1 MPNTKRHHLLAILL
15 HELEAAGY
23 PLGPAKYLQVQE
35 LLRQTPADLD
45 LEHWRGLLAPLFS
58 SSQTEQQQF
67 YALFDKS
74 LELVNKLH
82 LPEPDSAPALPPVL
96 QELAKKETRWR
107 RVIYL
112 LAGILLAVLAG
123 WLIFAQPQKEKAAPS
138 CSNSRTERLSIA
150 PGDTASMTLRLPA
163 DTSKLLRTSPRDW
176 QASSR
181 GGLFK
186 VDSSGQA
193 TYIAG
198 SNAMV
203 GSVDTM
209 LVFLEDAQCRDTV
222 YWIADI
228 IAKPKP
234 IARDTGRIAELPLPY
249 PKNDTAFASLRID
262 EKAQKRYEDYQRW
275 QWPAKA
281 LLLLLLG
288 LLARAIVYW
297 DQTRRAKAVAELR
310 RPDRAP
316 YLWNPETGVDAAEFL
331 RNDAAPLLTRLRGR
345 SLDERLRLDLAATV
359 QSSIRAGGRIH
370 LRYRRQT
377 LPPDFL
383 LLIDRHD
390 AQDHRARLFEALYQV
405 FLRAEA
411 PVSRYF
417 YDGDPRLCFDE
428 AHPGGIAL
436 SELLHRHAGAQLLLL
451 GEGQGLLSTLSGRVA
466 PWTSLLQAWPRRALL
481 LTRPMQAWGRREK
494 ELQALLPLVPASPAG
509 LGAAIDLFNAE
520 DPTTLNPDLL
530 KAIPDALQKP
540 FEFELE
546 LLPDLQRHFST
557 PYIDWIAACAL
568 WPTLHWDL
576 TLYLGKVLEDLG
588 NGNNG
593 QNGQNRDGSGQAG
606 TLLHFADGSGQARP
620 LLHFA
625 GIREL
630 TRLPWFVEGRIPE
643 AARATLIEYLQQ
655 RGLEQ
660 PLRRALRE
668 LLQQTPPPP
677 AEASAYD
684 DYRMNLILNEL
695 FLRPDKARKR
705 ELELEFERYLAA
717 GKKPDFVALKLLN
730 RPQTPLDV
738 LVGDRLKKYAFK
750 EGMPG
755 LGWQLLPKLLGIWIV
770 LGLGVV
776 LFKPLANPCAGEK
789 VEYRSQ
795 TYCLQET
802 RDRLLYLE
810 QLAADAIENQAHAQ
824 VDSLVLAADALK
836 SRDSAFYL
844 NTATRYYNQGAGY
857 FNCSRQPNCSA
868 LPPDSLRKTACL
880 NFAKGEKL
888 DSSIMKKTGV
898 QYYLAQQRSCTPKQT
913 SGTELPA
920 PDTTR
925 FVLQGRV
932 LDALTQNPI
941 VGARVRL
948 GGQSSSTRAGGTY
961 RFTVRASTLGNTLE
975 LRATAND
982 YEPGVLRTSPQSTLP
997 DLRLSPSNAALE
1009 RAVWTM
1015 AVAANTPAAYTAYL
1029 EAFPNGPNATEAR
1042 KRIADAVADATSAR
1056 EQSAWTEAQRLNTIA
1071 GYENFLREFSAS
1083 VFAPEAQKS
1092 LANLR
1097 DDAAWASAQTANTPA
1112 ACQQYLN
1119 SHPNGRHVDAARKCA
1134 NPPVEK
1140 VDAPRPAMVRIPA
1153 GSFEMGDQFRDGD
1166 KTELPVHNVI
1176 VSAFEIGRY
1185 EVTFAEYDLYCEA
1198 TKTPKPEDEGWGR
1211 GNRPV
1216 INVSWEDVVAYCNWL
1231 SEQHGYQPVYTIPP
1245 TNSQRSTITVNSNA
1259 NGYCLPTEA
1268 EWEYAARG
1276 GGKKVR
1282 FGNGK
1287 DVADPVEINFGG
1299 SKENKE
1305 KYSVVGEYRRKTVP
1319 VASLKSPNALG
1330 LHDMSG
1336 NVWEWCWDWYDEN
1349 YYGKSPTTNPQG
1361 PASGDRRVLR
1371 GGSWDDIGP
1380 GYCRA
1385 SFRYWDYPGN
1395 RDDDVGFRLAR
1406 H

>member
-45 LEHWRGLLAPLFS
+45 LEDWRGLLAPLFS
-58 SSQTEQQQF
+58 SSQSKQQQF

-82 LPEPDSAPALPPVL
+82 LPEPDSAPALPAVL
-96 QELAKKETRWR
+96 RELAKKETRWR
-107 RVIYL
+107 RVIYI

-123 WLIFAQPQKEKAAPS
+123 WLIFAQPQKEKATPS

-150 PGDTASMTLRLPA
+150 PSDTASMTLRLPA

-176 QASSR
+176 QASPN

-193 TYIAG
+193 TYIAS
-198 SNAMV
+198 SNATV
-203 GSVDTM
+203 GSIDSM

-234 IARDTGRIAELPLPY
+234 IAQDTGRIAELPLPY
-249 PKNDTAFASLRID
+249 PKNDIAFASLRID
-262 EKAQKRYEDYQRW
+262 EKAQNRYEDYQRW
-275 QWPAKA
+275 QWPVKA

-297 DQTRRAKAVAELR
+297 DQTRRAKAVAELK

-316 YLWNPETGVDAAEFL
+316 YIWNPETGVDATEFL
-331 RNDAAPLLTRLRGR
+331 HNDAVPLLTRLRGR

-359 QSSIRAGGRIH
+359 QFSIRAGGRIH

-428 AHPGGIAL
+428 AYPGGIAL
-436 SELLHRHAGAQLLLL
+436 SELLHRHAGAQLLLM
-451 GEGQGLLSTLSGRVA
+451 GEGQGLLSTQSGRVA
-466 PWTSLLQAWPRRALL
+466 PWTSLLQAWPRRVLL

-494 ELQALLPLVPASPAG
+494 ELQTLLPLMPASPAG
-509 LGAAIDLFNAE
+509 LGAAIDLFNSE

-576 TLYLGKVLEDLG
+576 TLYLGKVLEDMG
-588 NGNNG
+588 TGDNG
-593 QNGQNRDGSGQAG
+593 QNS
-606 TLLHFADGSGQARP
+606 DGSGQARP
-620 LLHFA
+620 LLDFA

-630 TRLPWFVEGRIPE
+630 TRLPWFVEGRMPE

-660 PLRRALRE
+660 PLRQALQE

-776 LFKPLANPCAGEK
+776 LFKPFANPCTGEK
-789 VEYRSQ
+789 VEYKAQ
-795 TYCLQET
+795 TYCLQDT

-810 QLAADAIENQAHAQ
+810 QLAADAIGTQAHAR
-824 VDSLVLAADALK
+824 VDSLVVAADALQA
-836 SRDSAFYL
+836 RDSAFYL
-844 NTATRYYNQGAGY
+844 NTATRYYNQGAEF
-857 FNCSRQPNCSA
+857 FNCSRQPDCSA
-868 LPPDSLRKTACL
+868 LPPDSLRKAACL

-898 QYYLAQQRSCTPKQT
+898 QYYLAQQRSCAPTQT

-920 PDTTR
+920 PDTAR

-932 LDALTQNPI
+932 LDAVSQSPI
-941 VGARVRL
+941 VGARVRMA
-948 GGQSSSTRAGGTY
+948 GQSATSTAGGRY
-961 RFTVRASTLGNTLE
+961 RFTVRASTLGNSLV
-975 LRATAND
+975 LRVTAND
-982 YEPGVLRTSPQSTLP
+982 YEPGLLRTSPQNTLP

-1009 RAVWTM
+1009 RAAW
-1015 AVAANTPAAYTAYL
+1015 AKAIAANTPATYTAYL
-1029 EAFPNGPNATEAR
+1029 EAFPNGLNATEAR
-1042 KRIADAVADATSAR
+1042 KRIADATSAR

-1134 NPPVEK
+1134 NPPPPK

-1166 KTELPVHNVI
+1166 KSELPVHNVI

-1198 TKTPKPEDEGWGR
+1198 TKTPKPEDAGWGR
-1211 GNRPV
+1211 GIRPV

-1231 SEQHGYQPVYTIPP
+1231 SEQHGYQPVYSIKG
-1245 TNSQRSTITVNSNA
+1245 SAVTVNSNA

-1287 DVADPVEINFGG
+1287 DVADPTEINFNG
-1299 SKENKE
+1299 SKDYKE

-1349 YYGKSPTTNPQG
+1349 YYGKSLTTNPQG

-1371 GGSWDDIGP
+1371 GGSWYDLP
-1380 GYCRA
+1380 SLCRA
-1385 SFRYWDYPGN
+1385 SLRDRYDPDY
-1395 RDDDVGFRLAR
+1395 RYYYIGFRLAR